1 MEDQLDDYCEAM
13 GELQSAVNFFRQT
26 SDETP
31 ELKRVQ
37 NLYNTGRQK
46 MISYYKVQYTTAIEA
61 S

>member
-1 MEDQLDDYCEAM
+1 MDDYCEAM

-46 MISYYKVQYTTAIEA
+46 MIAYYKVQ
-61 S
+61 